1 VVALPALAAAPA
13 VDGDGVTVNDCIK
26 TLQALK
32 DQGHGRKQ
40 VVLTDWNS
48 TSAVDAI
55 QLGEGKK
62 PRVLISF
69 DYGDLNG
76 DD

>member
-1 VVALPALAAAPA
+1 M
-13 VDGDGVTVNDCIK
+13 TVNECIK
-26 TLQALK
+26 ALQALK

-40 VVLTDWNS
+40 VVLTDWTCDS
-48 TSAVDAI
+48 SIDTI
-55 QLGEGKK
+55 QLSEGKK
-62 PRVLISF
+62 PRVLVSF